1 MGTRTT
7 WNLDALQLNDET
19 GAPSGNPAT
28 GKWWVYMLNDVLTLE
43 DEAGASYDVVTR
55 TQTQTLTNKTL
66 DAAALTGGVTINDAG
81 ADVDLRAE
89 GDTDQNLLFLD
100 ASTDRV
106 GIGTATPG
114 AKLEVAGSVI
124 VNETGAAVNVR
135 IEGDNNANLLFT
147 DGTNDRVGIGT
158 GSPSQLL
165 HVAGIAQMNTLLFT
179 GSSELTI
186 ASGAVTATQTFHTI
200 DTEGDAASDDLDT
213 INGGVAG
220 RTLILRANN
229 TARTVVVTTAGNIVT
244 PTGSSISL
252 DETYK
257 ILWLIYDGDLSKWV
271 VHFHSSASSSMDING
286 LTEET
291 TIAGGDFVPIYDVS
305 AGANRKMT
313 RTNFVA
319 GIGGTA
325 VYPTQVRANEIFP
338 KTTNGSFV
346 QGVDTAQIGNQR
358 FILNNDVTAYVEY
371 QLLLQAGTWRLD
383 CISDKGSS
391 RGIGTFT
398 IDGSAIGTADAY
410 AAGASANYMI
420 AFTGIVVASTAVATI
435 RIATSS
441 KNASSSGYTFV
452 ISQLVMTKTA

>member
-1 MGTRTT
+1 
-7 WNLDALQLNDET
+7 
-19 GAPSGNPAT
+19 
-28 GKWWVYMLNDVLTLE
+28 
-43 DEAGASYDVVTR
+43 
-55 TQTQTLTNKTL
+55 
-66 DAAALTGGVTINDAG
+66 
-81 ADVDLRAE
+81 
-89 GDTDQNLLFLD
+89 
-100 ASTDRV
+100 
-106 GIGTATPG
+106 
-114 AKLEVAGSVI
+114 
-124 VNETGAAVNVR
+124 
-135 IEGDNNANLLFT
+135 
-147 DGTNDRVGIGT
+147 
-158 GSPSQLL
+158 
-165 HVAGIAQMNTLLFT
+165 
-179 GSSELTI
+179 
-186 ASGAVTATQTFHTI
+186 
-200 DTEGDAASDDLDT
+200 
-213 INGGVAG
+213 
-220 RTLILRANN
+220 
-229 TARTVVVTTAGNIVT
+229 
-244 PTGSSISL
+244 
-252 DETYK
+252 
-257 ILWLIYDGDLSKWV
+257 
-271 VHFHSSASSSMDING
+271 
-286 LTEET
+286 
-291 TIAGGDFVPIYDVS
+291 
-305 AGANRKMT
+305 
-313 RTNFVA
+313 VA